1 MMSGRDPHRRPRVAN
16 AGVILAWTRGE
27 SAKSFNGAL
36 TTSEGHLYSYGV
48 LIGIRLQGGRTV
60 AKEATAKTGH
70 FLSQTTSTHVN
81 MACNSADVVM
91 HPDVWAATPELTHEE
106 VPF

>member
-1 MMSGRDPHRRPRVAN
+1 MSRTDPYRRPRVAN
-16 AGVILAWTRGE
+16 ANVIHAWTLGE

-48 LIGIRLQGGRTV
+48 LIGIRLIGGRTV

-70 FLSQTTSTHVN
+70 FLSQTTSSHVN
-81 MACNSADVVM
+81 MACKSADVVM
-91 HPDVWAATPELTHEE
+91 HPDVWAATPELIHGE

>member
-1 MMSGRDPHRRPRVAN
+1 MAKRDPHRKPRVAN
-16 AGVILAWTRGE
+16 ERGVQAWTRGE
-27 SAKSFNGAL
+27 PANSFSGAL

-48 LIGIRLQGGRTV
+48 LIGIRLAGGRTV

-81 MACNSADVVM
+81 MACASADVVM
-91 HPDVWAATPELTHEE
+91 HPNVWAATPELFQVE